1 MESELSKLDSIANK
15 YETAILHI
23 EDLKGIVGEVTLVNP
38 KTNLSYIIQNQA
50 RLVKSLPELHAL
62 SMKRFLDRFETTFT
76 EGILLAK
83 HIVDNNKCITYL
95 KSMLR
100 QAEEETRLV
109 EREATEDMALMRMNT
124 QKQIGILENKIEK
137 MLKKEQL
144 DMQAVVDMK
153 KEIESL
159 KQQNETVI
167 SSVASCVKDLLAYQH
182 MHAQLIGAE
191 NDLIRKKVV
200 GEDQTQFRDFLR
212 NANQDLKGVMAK
224 MLTDMR
230 SVVGTMRDVTDR
242 SSVLLQNIRV
252 VDAEE
257 RSSLRQELDGFKRS
271 VGNIKTLILENSN
284 IAKDTL
290 VDLKLF
296 VDQLQRNTDAISQEF
311 ERQSNR
317 YAELARIFERK
328 IATTESPK

>member
-1 MESELSKLDSIANK
+1 LI
-15 YETAILHI
+15 
-23 EDLKGIVGEVTLVNP
+23 NP

-50 RLVKSLPELHAL
+50 RLVKTLPELHAM

-83 HIVDNNKCITYL
+83 NIVENNKCITYL
-95 KSMLR
+95 KSMWR
-100 QAEEETRLV
+100 QAEDEVRQV

-124 QKQIGILENKIEK
+124 QKQIGILESKIEK

-144 DMQAVVDMK
+144 DIQSITDMK
-153 KEIESL
+153 KEINTL
-159 KQQNETVI
+159 KEQNETVI
-167 SSVASCVKDLLAYQH
+167 SSVSSCVKDLLAYQH

-191 NDLIRKKVV
+191 NDIIKKKMV
-200 GEDQTQFRDFLR
+200 GEDQSQFRELLR
-212 NANQDLKGVMAK
+212 NSSQELKGVMAK

-230 SVVGTMRDVTDR
+230 SVIGTMRDVTER
-242 SSVLLQNIRV
+242 SSVLLQNIKV

-271 VGNIKTLILENSN
+271 VGNIKSFILENSN
-284 IAKDTL
+284 IAKETMI
-290 VDLKLF
+290 DLKLY
-296 VDQLQRNTDAISQEF
+296 VDQLQRNTDSISQEF

-317 YAELARIFERK
+317 YIELARIYEKRVA
-328 IATTESPK
+328 ATNIQK

>member
-1 MESELSKLDSIANK
+1 MEYELSKLNGIAGK
-15 YETAILHI
+15 YETAVVHI
-23 EDLKGIVGEVTLVNP
+23 EDLKGIVGEVTLINP

-83 HIVDNNKCITYL
+83 GIVENNKCITYL

-100 QAEEETRLV
+100 QAEEDTKQA

-124 QKQIGILENKIEK
+124 QKQIGVLESKIEK

-153 KEIESL
+153 KEIDAL
-159 KQQNETVI
+159 KEQNETVI
-167 SSVASCVKDLLAYQH
+167 SSVSSCVKDLLAYQH

-191 NDLIRKKVV
+191 NDLIRKKSV

-212 NANQDLKGVMAK
+212 TASHELKTVMAK

-230 SVVGTMRDVTDR
+230 SVIGTMRDVTER

-271 VGNIKTLILENSN
+271 VSNMKSLILENSN
-284 IAKDTL
+284 IAKDTM

-296 VDQLQRNTDAISQEF
+296 VDQLQRNTDSISQEF

-317 YAELARIFERK
+317 YIELTRILEKRAAGTNK
-328 IATTESPK
+328 H